1 MLAILLA
8 LLMPAH
14 LRATDPHVIR
24 KLGVESSSLVQFAA
38 ETASHNPPVAKILL
52 ATAESLELEGTDH
65 VLEELRNYSRT
76 ETKGR
81 TILEQL
87 EAQESG
93 RIQVGETAIFNALR
107 KAANRERL
115 LASLHSLEA
124 KQILR
129 NRALTNLIIF
139 APVKSAAGQ
148 PLDIAILT
156 TAFLFEHRA
165 FSSTLPLREQVLR
178 IGGLIERMPVSDH
191 VVRYAV
197 ALSRGTRPQ
206 DAATYRVPNG
216 HGNAEGDAEY
226 LEQPA
231 VRHAETRLQQDT

>member
-1 MLAILLA
+1 MRRVLLWLTLLGGVLAILLA

-14 LRATDPHVIR
+14 LRATDPHVLR
-24 KLGVESSSLVQFAA
+24 KLGAESSSLVQFAA

-148 PLDIAILT
+148 PLDIAI
-156 TAFLFEHRA
+156 
-165 FSSTLPLREQVLR
+165 Q
-178 IGGLIERMPVSDH
+178 
-191 VVRYAV
+191 
-197 ALSRGTRPQ
+197 
-206 DAATYRVPNG
+206 
-216 HGNAEGDAEY
+216 
-226 LEQPA
+226 
-231 VRHAETRLQQDT
+231 